1 MIQELLGGVSGV
13 LGGGERKVPIN
24 CAAGGIRVLEGSSA
38 YSHPSNTINTNA
50 NTTASANT
58 TSNNTANTTT
68 ATATA
73 TATTTS
79 SDQQN
84 LRCPR
89 CDSANT
95 KFCYY
100 NNYNLTQPR
109 HFCKTCRRY
118 WTKGGALRNVPIGG
132 GCRKNKGSIVST
144 NSVKTNSN
152 GKIRTAAPD
161 IVKSSLGFGYDH
173 ELTPSHNQI
182 IWPSQQPQSSQLLA
196 LLRANT
202 PNPNQNRNPTSIK
215 EEGNMMGSHMMT
227 DSAVSSMGAL
237 NGRSLSLD
245 PMGNST
251 APFSLCSSF
260 WRNNNQQQTP
270 QQQQQQQQGFLVG
283 EVQNTGIQELY
294 QRLRSSANYY
304 SSDNSSASVLNSVAA
319 TAPTNASSMF
329 EPAATVI
336 AGGELGYNWNN
347 PSFNWSNLS
356 TANGAFP

>member
-13 LGGGERKVPIN
+13 LGGERKVPIN
-24 CAAGGIRVLEGSSA
+24 CGIRVLEGSSA
-38 YSHPSNTINTNA
+38 YSHPSNTTNTNINTP
-50 NTTASANT
+50 SATT
-58 TSNNTANTTT
+58 TSNNTATNTNTNT
-68 ATATA
+68 
-73 TATTTS
+73 TTTS

-132 GCRKNKGSIVST
+132 GCRKNKGSVVST

-152 GKIRTAAPD
+152 GKLRTASPD
-161 IVKSSLGFGYDH
+161 ILKSSLSFGYDH
-173 ELTPSHNQI
+173 ELTPSSPNQI

-202 PNPNQNRNPTSIK
+202 PNPNPNRNPNSIK
-215 EEGNMMGSHMMT
+215 EEGNMIGSHMMS
-227 DSAVSSMGAL
+227 DSDVTLMGSL
-237 NGRSLSLD
+237 NGRSLSSD
-245 PMGNST
+245 PMANS

-270 QQQQQQQQGFLVG
+270 QQQQQQQGFLVG

-294 QRLRSSANYY
+294 QRLRSSAIYY
-304 SSDNSSASVLNSVAA
+304 SSDNSSASVLNGVAA
-319 TAPTNASSMF
+319 TASTNSSSMF

-336 AGGELGYNWNN
+336 AGGELAGYSWNN

-356 TANGAFP
+356 TTNGAFP